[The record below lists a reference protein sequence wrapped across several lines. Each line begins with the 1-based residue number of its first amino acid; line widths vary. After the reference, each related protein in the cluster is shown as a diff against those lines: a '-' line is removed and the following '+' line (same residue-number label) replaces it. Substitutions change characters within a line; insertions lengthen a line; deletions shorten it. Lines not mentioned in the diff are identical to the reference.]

1 MSVIEL
7 TINDRAVR
15 GEVAPRTHLGDFLR
29 DSNNLT
35 GTHLG
40 CEHGVCGAC
49 TVLIDGAPVRACITF
64 AVACDHQK
72 VRTIEGFDD
81 DELMKRLRKSFSI
94 HHGLQCGFCTP
105 GMLITARDIIQ
116 RFPDADEARIRLELS
131 GNLCRCTGY
140 MGIVSAIK
148 AVLTDLKENPVVDAP
163 ADAVRVATAQKPQ
176 NVGAEIFQTFAAA
189 PVAPSPVSE
198 RSPHSTTAP
207 SLAPVAQSTGERKG
221 WTAIDDSFVVPFPL
235 EEVWAFMGDLPSVTG
250 CLPGAELIEYNAERV
265 KGKIAIKFGPMS
277 ANFGG
282 EARLERD
289 DAAHHA
295 VMRGA
300 GQDNISRSKA
310 NGDVTYALSEEAG
323 GKHTRVAVTLE
334 YMLQGPL
341 AQFSRSGLVKDFVRR
356 MIADFGARITAQLGG
371 GEVPESA
378 ALSTKFNVG
387 SMVWSVV
394 WGRVKGFFG
403 RKEGDSSAGNA
414 AVANAA
420 SSPVPVLQKSVMS
433 APKEHREAATVAD
446 ASGPTKAAATTAVP
460 SIVATGDRKGWTAIE
475 DSFVV
480 PFPLEKV
487 WGFMGDLPS
496 VTACLPGA
504 ELIEHDAEKVKG
516 KIAIKFGPMSAN
528 FAGAARLE
536 RDDGVHRAVMRGAG
550 QDNISRSKAN
560 GDVTYALSDEA
571 GGTQTR
577 VAVTLEYMLQGP
589 LAQFS
594 RSGLIKDFVRRMIA
608 DFGARITA
616 ELGGMTVSDAE
627 GSSAK
632 FNVGS
637 LVWSVVWGRIKR
649 LFGRGE

>member
-7 TINDRAVR
+7 TINDRPVR
-15 GEVAPRTHLGDFLR
+15 GDVAPRTHLGDFLR
-29 DSNNLT
+29 ENHNLT

-49 TVLIDGAPVRACITF
+49 TVLIDGEPVRSCITF
-64 AVACDHQK
+64 AVACEHQK

-81 DELMKRLRKSFSI
+81 DELMKRIRRSFSV
-94 HHGLQCGFCTP
+94 HHGLQCGYCTP
-105 GMLITARDIIQ
+105 GMLITARDIVR

-140 MGIVSAIK
+140 MGIVNAIK
-148 AVLTDLKENPVVDAP
+148 AVLSDLKENPIADAP
-163 ADAVRVATAQKPQ
+163 AAPGSTVQVAPAEGATEFETFATAATDEVAVLERPKQEARAASIASS
-176 NVGAEIFQTFAAA
+176 GAPA
-189 PVAPSPVSE
+189 
-198 RSPHSTTAP
+198 
-207 SLAPVAQSTGERKG
+207 GERKG

-235 EEVWAFMGDLPSVTG
+235 EKVWAFMGDLPSVTG
-250 CLPGAELIEYNAERV
+250 CLPGAELTEHNAERV

-289 DAAHHA
+289 DTAHRA

-310 NGDVTYALSEEAG
+310 NGDVTYALSEESG
-323 GKHTRVAVTLE
+323 GAQTRVAVTLE

-371 GEVPESA
+371 AEAPESA
-378 ALSTKFNVG
+378 ALTTKFNVG

-394 WGRVKGFFG
+394 WERIKALLG
-403 RKEGDSSAGNA
+403 RKRVSHTTEDV
-414 AVANAA
+414 VA
-420 SSPVPVLQKSVMS
+420 
-433 APKEHREAATVAD
+433 E
-446 ASGPTKAAATTAVP
+446 KAARSTTAVSGRRV
-460 SIVATGDRKGWTAIE
+460 SIVASQSNATTGATPSLEEKPSPPTVLTGVTPASDRKGWTAID
-475 DSFVV
+475 DSFIV
-480 PFPLEKV
+480 PFPLERV

-504 ELIEHDAEKVKG
+504 ELIEHDSEKVKG

-536 RDDGVHRAVMRGAG
+536 RDDSAHRAVMRGAG
-550 QDNISRSKAN
+550 QDNVSRSKAN
-560 GDVTYALSDEA
+560 GDVTYSLSEEA
-571 GGTQTR
+571 NGTQTR

-616 ELGGMTVSDAE
+616 QLGGAE
-627 GSSAK
+627 VPDSAGSSTR

-637 LVWSVVWGRIKR
+637 LVWSVVLGRVKR